1 MLDPGHAARIDHLR
15 RAALDAKIL
24 KAAEDGLCN
33 EELSDSQGRMFQLAV
48 QCEGQDGW
56 EMAGPLKS
64 PERFLRDCSDEGMTV
79 SEYRRVSEC
88 RARPVHKGL
97 FYFGHTVSIKDEG
110 WRYDRFHDCWRA
122 PGEAIRKPSWP
133 VPKELR
139 RRESDLVAIVP
150 SSVACRLTIAVCLSW
165 RNLTALG

>member
-1 MLDPGHAARIDHLR
+1 MR

-48 QCEGQDGW
+48 KCDGQDGW

-64 PERFLRDCSDEGMTV
+64 PERFLRDCSVEGIMV
-79 SEYRRVSEC
+79 SEHRVIAEC

-97 FYFGHTVSIKDEG
+97 FYFGHTTRSEERRVGKECVSTGRSRWSPNNK
-110 WRYDRFHDCWRA
+110 
-122 PGEAIRKPSWP
+122 K
-133 VPKELR
+133 K
-139 RRESDLVAIVP
+139 
-150 SSVACRLTIAVCLSW
+150 
-165 RNLTALG
+165 